1 MYCSKLDD
9 NDALVDTPQ
18 QEQSQQQ
25 APSSPMQSTGTK
37 SRKVIH
43 QCNSLKAL
51 QVIGTPQQQLPQQ
64 QSAEKSQ
71 EVTVSAIAAAAA
83 AAPFPSAAASVES
96 AVTLSTEQNISSI
109 LFRGR
114 SMQEWVDIATSKLPQ
129 PKRNS
134 EEELILSPRSNK
146 RQRRI
151 ALGSFEYTVDED
163 DLKAFLEEKAKKGKK
178 LITR

>member
-1 MYCSKLDD
+1 
-9 NDALVDTPQ
+9 
-18 QEQSQQQ
+18 
-25 APSSPMQSTGTK
+25 MQSTGTK

-43 QCNSLKAL
+43 QCDSLKAL

-64 QSAEKSQ
+64 QSAAKAQ

-83 AAPFPSAAASVES
+83 AAPFPSAAASVDS

-114 SMQEWVDIATSKLPQ
+114 SVQEWVDIATRSLSQ

-134 EEELILSPRSNK
+134 EELILSPRSKSVNVELLSARLSIRWTK
-146 RQRRI
+146 
-151 ALGSFEYTVDED
+151 TN
-163 DLKAFLEEKAKKGKK
+163 
-178 LITR
+178 

>member
-1 MYCSKLDD
+1 
-9 NDALVDTPQ
+9 
-18 QEQSQQQ
+18 
-25 APSSPMQSTGTK
+25 MQSTGTK

-64 QSAEKSQ
+64 QSAAKSQ

-83 AAPFPSAAASVES
+83 AAPFPSAAASAGS

-114 SMQEWVDIATSKLPQ
+114 SMQE
-129 PKRNS
+129 
-134 EEELILSPRSNK
+134 
-146 RQRRI
+146 
-151 ALGSFEYTVDED
+151 
-163 DLKAFLEEKAKKGKK
+163 
-178 LITR
+178 